1 MNILLTGGAGYIGS
15 IMGLFLIDKG
25 HEVTVVDNLVTG
37 NQKFIPK
44 KANFLNADIADE
56 KKISILLKNNKFDLV
71 MHFAGLVK
79 VEESFKLPD
88 KYNLYNVNKAKSFF
102 KSCIEAGLNKI
113 IFSSTAGVYG
123 KSIKNEVDEKE
134 PLEPLSPY
142 SRNKVELE
150 KYLIDLS
157 QKKKIN
163 CAILRYFNVAG
174 ADYKNRSGMISKNS
188 KNVIKAVCEF
198 ALEKREE
205 FSINGTDYNTKDGTP
220 IRDFIHVSDLADIHL
235 IIAKYLNEGGKTEI
249 FNCGYGKGFS
259 VLEVT
264 MEMEKIL
271 NKKLNIK
278 KGKRREG
285 DIPYSV
291 ANCEKFKNKF
301 NWSPKYNSLNNIL
314 ASSLNWEKII

>member
-1 MNILLTGGAGYIGS
+1 M
-15 IMGLFLIDKG
+15 
-25 HEVTVVDNLVTG
+25 V
-37 NQKFIPK
+37 
-44 KANFLNADIADE
+44 
-56 KKISILLKNNKFDLV
+56 
-71 MHFAGLVK
+71 
-79 VEESFKLPD
+79 
-88 KYNLYNVNKAKSFF
+88 
-102 KSCIEAGLNKI
+102 
-113 IFSSTAGVYG
+113 
-123 KSIKNEVDEKE
+123 
-134 PLEPLSPY
+134 
-142 SRNKVELE
+142 
-150 KYLIDLS
+150 
-157 QKKKIN
+157 
-163 CAILRYFNVAG
+163 
-174 ADYKNRSGMISKNS
+174 SKNS

-205 FSINGTDYNTKDGTP
+205 FSINGTDYSTKDGTP

-301 NWSPKYNSLNNIL
+301 NWSPKYNNLNNIL
-314 ASSLNWEKII
+314 VSSLNWEKII

>member
-15 IMGLFLIDKG
+15 IVGLFLIDKG

-44 KANFLNADIADE
+44 KANFLNADIANE
-56 KKISILLKNNKFDLV
+56 KKISVLLKNNKFDLV

-79 VEESFKLPD
+79 VEESFKFPD

-102 KSCIEAGLNKI
+102 KSCIQAGLTKI

-123 KSIKNEVDEKE
+123 KSTKIEVDEKD

-142 SRNKVELE
+142 SRNKIEVE

-174 ADYKNRSGMISKNS
+174 ADYKNRSGMVSKNS

-198 ALEKREE
+198 ALKKREE
-205 FSINGTDYNTKDGTP
+205 FSINGTDYSTKDGTP
-220 IRDFIHVSDLADIHL
+220 VRDFIHVSDLADIHL
-235 IIAKYLNEGGKTEI
+235 IIAKYLKEGGKTEI
-249 FNCGYGKGFS
+249 FNCGYGRGFS
-259 VLEVT
+259 VLEVI

-271 NKKLNIK
+271 NNKLIIK
-278 KGKRREG
+278 RGKRRDG
-285 DIPYSV
+285 DIPCSV
-291 ANCEKFKNKF
+291 ANSEKFKNKF

-314 ASSLNWEKII
+314 MSSLNWEKII

>member
-15 IMGLFLIDKG
+15 IVGLFLIDKG

-44 KANFLNADIADE
+44 KANFLNADIADG
-56 KKISILLKNNKFDLV
+56 KKISDLLKNNKFDLV

-79 VEESFKLPD
+79 VEESFNFPD
-88 KYNLYNVNKAKSFF
+88 KYNLYNVDKAKSFF

-123 KSIKNEVDEKE
+123 KSIKNEVDEKD

-142 SRNKVELE
+142 SRNKIEVE

-163 CAILRYFNVAG
+163 CVILRYFNVAG
-174 ADYKNRSGMISKNS
+174 ADYKNRSGMVSKNS

-205 FSINGTDYNTKDGTP
+205 FSINGTDYSTKDGTP

-235 IIAKYLNEGGKTEI
+235 IIAKYLKEGGKTEI

-259 VLEVT
+259 ILEVT

-271 NKKLNIK
+271 NNKLNIK

-301 NWSPKYNSLNNIL
+301 NWSPKYNNLNNIL
-314 ASSLNWEKII
+314 VSSLNWEKII